1 MMGRQAVPERLFY
14 DFSFETHIPTDH
26 LLRKV
31 DAALDFSFVTVA
43 LKVHY
48 SDIGR
53 PSVDP
58 ELMIRMLIVG
68 YCYGIRFERRHN
80 DRRCNGRPDEQTY
93 EEWYPVWQII
103 GGGRYGDLATVCVA
117 GRFDRSGT
125 SGVPPKAELLCD
137 FIHFC

>member
-1 MMGRQAVPERLFY
+1 MGRQAVPERLFY

-58 ELMIRMLIVG
+58 ERMIRMLMIGYLMAFAPSVG
-68 YCYGIRFERRHN
+68 FARRSISILPIAGSANLGSKVKCPIHPRSRRTGTADSATAISFEQYLKRWCTAALRL
-80 DRRCNGRPDEQTY
+80 G
-93 EEWYPVWQII
+93 
-103 GGGRYGDLATVCVA
+103 LSVA
-117 GRFDRSGT
+117 R
-125 SGVPPKAELLCD
+125 V
-137 FIHFC
+137 